1 MKTEERRGSNG
12 AISPYMR
19 KKEGGNESDRRHG
32 DREGE
37 RTQRTDRRAPQR
49 DGGEALQHKENG
61 LALALRVFVRLVES
75 PGGVGGVGQEP
86 VIATNDRDGVLRDV
100 RF

>member
-1 MKTEERRGSNG
+1 MGSKG

-19 KKEGGNESDRRHG
+19 KQEGGNESNWRHG

-37 RTQRTDRRAPQR
+37 RAQRTDRRTPQR
-49 DGGEALQHKENG
+49 DGGKALQHEEHR
-61 LALALRVFVRLVES
+61 LMLALRVFVRLGES
-75 PGGVGGVGQEP
+75 PGGMGGVGQEP
-86 VIATNDRDGVLRDV
+86 VITTNDCDGVLRDV